1 MLMRKIKLFTTRL
14 GLIISFLIIINT
26 ANSQTTFPVNG
37 ITEPS
42 QRAYA
47 FTNATIVK
55 DAGTVL
61 TNATLVIR
69 DRKIISVGN
78 NISIPKDAVTIDCKG
93 KYIYPSF
100 IDIYSDYGIP
110 VVPRANI
117 AGFNFNAPGQI
128 ASNTKGAYGWNQSI
142 KPQVNA
148 AELFTVEDTKAVPL
162 REAGFGT
169 VLSHQKDGIA
179 RGTGVLATLANLSD
193 NLVVL
198 KDRAS
203 ANYSFSRGNSLQ
215 TYPQSIMGVIALL
228 RQTYIDA
235 EWYKNKPAS
244 EGTNLSLQAW
254 NNNKGLPQIFE
265 ANDKWNDLR
274 ADRVGDEFGV
284 QYIIKGGGN
293 EYQRIKE
300 IAATRASYILSL
312 NFPQPMDVD
321 DPNDAR
327 YITLTDMK
335 HWEMAPT
342 NASALEKANIP
353 FCLTSAELRDPKMF
367 MANLR
372 KAIEYGLTENK
383 ALEALTKT
391 PASLLNAYDKI
402 GSIDAGKLANFL
414 ITSGPIFNEKTTI
427 IQNWIQGEKY
437 TIKDDAVNNIA
448 GIYKLEINSSTGK
461 MNYTLDVKNSNDA
474 KIYARD
480 TLTTKFS
487 SDGKIIKINFS
498 PVAGGGRRKAAVDS
512 AVRANSEKPKT
523 PVVVDTKKVQDSSN
537 IADETKPGDDK
548 KPVDESRSTP
558 MGGKPLPAVNIGP
571 SIKLSGVSN
580 GSIWQ
585 GNGVDVAGN
594 MLWWTATLIRAT
606 APKVDTVKKKV
617 APMIGKVTYPFNG
630 YGWEEMPK
638 QENIL
643 IKNATV
649 WTNEKENKLENTDVL
664 VVNGKIAEIGK
675 NLSSS
680 NARVIDGTGKHL
692 TPGII
697 DEHSHIA
704 ASSIN
709 EGGQS
714 VSSEVR
720 IADNLNPEDINI
732 YRQLSGGVTSSH
744 ILHGSAN
751 TIGGQTQ
758 LIKLRYG
765 ANDEG
770 LKFAGSD
777 PFIKFALGENVKR
790 TTSSSNNRFPDTRMG
805 VEEVLMDAF
814 SRAKDY
820 ERSKKDANFRR
831 DLELDAL
838 VEIMNKKRFITCHS
852 YVQSEITAM
861 MRVAE
866 NFGFTVNTFTHILEG
881 YKVADKMKVHGAAA
895 STFSDWWN
903 YKLEVVDAIPQN
915 PALMQ
920 RAGVNVAI
928 NSDDAEMARRLNQEA
943 AKSIKYAG
951 MSEED
956 AFKMVTLNPAKMLHV
971 DSKVGSIKT
980 GKDAD
985 LVLWT
990 DNPLS
995 IYAKAA
1001 TTIVDGIVYF
1011 DRDKDMLLRK
1021 KIKDERNRLIQ
1032 KISGEKRTGAPMMPG
1047 VSAKEVLLHCEDE
1060 EIVSGIIE
1068 SNK

>member
-1 MLMRKIKLFTTRL
+1 MLMTKRNFILPVQI
-14 GLIISFLIIINT
+14 LIVSTIIFISV
-26 ANSQTTFPVNG
+26 ASAQTTFPVNG
-37 ITEPS
+37 IADPMK
-42 QRAYA
+42 RAYA
-47 FTNATIVK
+47 FINATIVK
-55 DAGTVL
+55 DGNTTL
-61 TNATLVIR
+61 SNATMIIR
-69 DRKIISVGN
+69 DRKIVSVGN
-78 NISIPKDAVTIDCKG
+78 NITVPADVVIIDCKG

-110 VVPRANI
+110 VQPRTQTT
-117 AGFNFNAPGQI
+117 FNFNAPGQI
-128 ASNTKGAYGWNQSI
+128 ASNTKGAYGWNQAI

-148 AELFTVEDTKAVPL
+148 GELFTVDDTKATPL
-162 REAGFGT
+162 RETGFGT

-179 RGTGVLATLANLSD
+179 RGTGVVATLANLAD

-198 KDRAS
+198 KDKAS
-203 ANYSFSRGNSLQ
+203 AHYSFSRGSSTQ
-215 TYPQSIMGVIALL
+215 TYPQSIMGSIALL
-228 RQTYIDA
+228 RQNYIDA
-235 EWYKNKPAS
+235 EWYKTKPAT

-254 NNNKGLPQIFE
+254 NDNKNLPQIFE
-265 ANDKWNDLR
+265 ANDKWNDIR
-274 ADRVGDEFGV
+274 ADRIGDEFGI

-300 IAATRASYILSL
+300 IASTKANYIISL

-335 HWEMAPT
+335 HWEMAST
-342 NASALEKANIP
+342 NPAALEKANIS

-372 KAIEYGLTENK
+372 KAIDAGLSENK
-383 ALEALTKT
+383 ALDALTKT
-391 PASLLNAYDKI
+391 PASLLNIYDRT
-402 GSIDAGKLANFL
+402 GSLDAGKLANFL
-414 ITSGPIFNEKTTI
+414 ITSGPVFNEKTTI

-437 TIKDDAVNNIA
+437 IIKDDAVNYIA
-448 GIYKLEINSSTGK
+448 GTYKLEITSAAGK
-461 MNYTLDVKNSNDA
+461 MNYTLDVKNSNEA
-474 KIYARD
+474 KIYNRD

-487 SDGKIIKINFS
+487 SDGKLVKINFS
-498 PVAGGGRRKAAVDS
+498 PIAGGPRRKASVDS
-512 AVRANSEKPKT
+512 AIRADSGKIKT
-523 PVVVDTKKVQDSSN
+523 PIVTDPKKVQDSSN
-537 IADETKPGDDK
+537 IADENIIGDDK
-548 KPVDESRSTP
+548 KPVDESRSRVT
-558 MGGKPLPAVNIGP
+558 GGKPLPQVNIGP

-580 GSIWQ
+580 GTVWQ
-585 GNGVDVAGN
+585 GNGVDTSGN
-594 MLWWTATLIRAT
+594 MLWWTATLIKAT
-606 APKVDTVKKKV
+606 VPKADSVKKK
-617 APMIGKVTYPFNG
+617 AIPKIGKVTYPFNG
-630 YGWEEMPK
+630 YGWEAMPK
-638 QENIL
+638 QENLL

-664 VVNGKIAEIGK
+664 VVNGKISQIGK
-675 NLSSS
+675 NISAGS
-680 NARVIDGTGKHL
+680 ARVIDGTGKHL

-704 ASSIN
+704 SSSIN

-720 IADNLNPEDINI
+720 IGDNLNPEDINI
-732 YRQLSGGVTSSH
+732 YRQLSGGVTTSH

-765 ANDEG
+765 ANDDD
-770 LKFAGSD
+770 LKFEKAD

-790 TTSSSNNRFPDTRMG
+790 TTSQNNNRFPDTRMG

-814 SRAKDY
+814 ARAKHY
-820 ERSKKDANFRR
+820 ERSKKESNFRR

-866 NFGFTVNTFTHILEG
+866 KFGFTVNTFTHILEG
-881 YKVADKMKVHGAAA
+881 YKVADKMKEHGAAA

-915 PALMQ
+915 PSLMQ
-920 RAGVNVAI
+920 KAGVNVAI

-956 AFKMVTLNPAKMLHV
+956 ALKMVTLNPAKMLHV
-971 DSKVGSIKT
+971 DNRVGSIKT

-1011 DRDKDMLLRK
+1011 DREKDLQLRK
-1021 KIKDERNRLIQ
+1021 KLKEERHRLIQ
-1032 KISGEKRTGAPMMPG
+1032 KIIGEKRTGAPMIQG
-1047 VSAKEVLLHCEDE
+1047 VSAAEVLLHCEDE

-1068 SNK
+1068 TNK

>member
-1 MLMRKIKLFTTRL
+1 MREMKFILHFKWLLVIVTFIFIT
-14 GLIISFLIIINT
+14 GAS
-26 ANSQTTFPVNG
+26 AQTTFPVNG
-37 ITEPS
+37 VGDPS
-42 QRAYA
+42 QKSYA
-47 FTNATIVK
+47 FINATIVK
-55 DAGTVL
+55 DANTVL
-61 TNATLVIR
+61 SNASMIIR
-69 DRKIISVGN
+69 DKKIISVGN
-78 NISIPKDAVTIDCKG
+78 NIALPKDAVTIDCKG

-110 VVPRANI
+110 VQQRTLT
-117 AGFNFNAPGQI
+117 GFNFNAPGQI
-128 ASNTKGAYGWNQSI
+128 TSNTKGAFGWNQAI

-148 AELFTVEDTKAVPL
+148 SDLFDVDDAKAAPL

-179 RGTGVLATLANLSD
+179 RGTGVLATLANLAD
-193 NLVVL
+193 NFVVI
-198 KDRAS
+198 KDKAS
-203 ANYSFSRGNSLQ
+203 ANYSFSKGTSQ
-215 TYPQSIMGVIALL
+215 QSYPQSIMGTIALL
-228 RQTYIDA
+228 RQTYLDA
-235 EWYKNKPAS
+235 DWYKSKPVG

-254 NNNKGLPQIFE
+254 NDNKNLPQIFE

-274 ADRVGDEFGV
+274 ADRIGDEFGV

-300 IAATRASYILSL
+300 IAGTKASYILSL

-327 YITLTDMK
+327 YVTLTDMK
-335 HWEMAPT
+335 HWEMAPS
-342 NASALEKANIP
+342 NPAAFEKANIP
-353 FCLTSAELRDPKMF
+353 FCLTAADLRDPKIF
-367 MANLR
+367 IANLR
-372 KAIEYGLTENK
+372 KSIDAGLSANK
-383 ALEALTKT
+383 ALDALTKT
-391 PASLLNAYDKI
+391 PASLLNVYDKV

-448 GIYKLEINSSTGK
+448 GTYKLEITTSAGK
-461 MNYTLDVKNSNDA
+461 MNYTLDVKSSNEA
-474 KIYARD
+474 KIYNRD

-487 SDGKIIKINFS
+487 FDGKLVKINFS
-498 PVAGGGRRKAAVDS
+498 PVAGGMRKKASIDSALRVDS
-512 AVRANSEKPKT
+512 AKAKPSAT
-523 PVVVDTKKVQDSSN
+523 LNPRRGQDSSN
-537 IADETKPGDDK
+537 IADENKPGDDR
-548 KPVDESRSTP
+548 KPVDETRSRQS
-558 MGGKPLPAVNIGP
+558 GGKPLPQVNIGP
-571 SIKLSGVSN
+571 SIKLSGISN
-580 GSIWQ
+580 GAIWQ
-585 GNGVDVAGN
+585 GNGVDTSGN
-594 MLWWTATLIRAT
+594 MLWWTATLIKA
-606 APKVDTVKKKV
+606 AVPKIDSIKKKDI
-617 APMIGKVTYPFNG
+617 PKIGKVTYPFNG
-630 YGWEEMPK
+630 YGWEELPK

-649 WTNEKENKLENTDVL
+649 WTNEKENKLANTDVL
-664 VVNGKIAEIGK
+664 VVNGRIAQVGK
-675 NLSSS
+675 NLSSA

-714 VSSEVR
+714 VTSEVR
-720 IADNLNPEDINI
+720 IGDNLNPEDINI
-732 YRQLSGGVTSSH
+732 YRQLSGGVTTSH

-758 LIKLRYG
+758 LIKLRWG
-765 ANDEG
+765 ANDED
-770 LKFAGSD
+770 LKFAGAD

-790 TTSSSNNRFPDTRMG
+790 TTSSNNNRFPDTRMG
-805 VEEVLMDAF
+805 VEEVLVDAF
-814 SRAKDY
+814 TRAKDY
-820 ERSKKDANFRR
+820 ERAKKDPSFRR

-852 YVQSEITAM
+852 YVQTEITYM

-866 NFGFTVNTFTHILEG
+866 KFGFTLNTFTHILEG
-881 YKVADKMKVHGAAA
+881 YKVADKMKAHGANA

-903 YKLEVVDAIPQN
+903 YKTEVIDAIPQN
-915 PALMQ
+915 AAIMQ
-920 RAGVNVAI
+920 RVGVNVAI

-956 AFKMVTLNPAKMLHV
+956 ALKMVTINPAKMLHV
-971 DSKVGSIKT
+971 DNKVGSIKV

-995 IYAKAA
+995 IYARAS
-1001 TTIVDGIVYF
+1001 TTIVDGIVEF
-1011 DRDKDMLLRK
+1011 DMEKDMQLRK
-1021 KIKDERNRLIQ
+1021 KLKEERNRLVQ
-1032 KISGEKRTGAPMMPG
+1032 KIIGEKKSGTPMMQG
-1047 VSAKEVLLHCEDE
+1047 VSSKEVLLHCEDD
-1060 EIVSGIIE
+1060 EIVSGITE

>member
-1 MLMRKIKLFTTRL
+1 
-14 GLIISFLIIINT
+14 
-26 ANSQTTFPVNG
+26 
-37 ITEPS
+37 
-42 QRAYA
+42 
-47 FTNATIVK
+47 
-55 DAGTVL
+55 
-61 TNATLVIR
+61 
-69 DRKIISVGN
+69 
-78 NISIPKDAVTIDCKG
+78 
-93 KYIYPSF
+93 
-100 IDIYSDYGIP
+100 
-110 VVPRANI
+110 
-117 AGFNFNAPGQI
+117 
-128 ASNTKGAYGWNQSI
+128 
-142 KPQVNA
+142 
-148 AELFTVEDTKAVPL
+148 
-162 REAGFGT
+162 
-169 VLSHQKDGIA
+169 
-179 RGTGVLATLANLSD
+179 
-193 NLVVL
+193 
-198 KDRAS
+198 
-203 ANYSFSRGNSLQ
+203 
-215 TYPQSIMGVIALL
+215 
-228 RQTYIDA
+228 
-235 EWYKNKPAS
+235 
-244 EGTNLSLQAW
+244 
-254 NNNKGLPQIFE
+254 
-265 ANDKWNDLR
+265 
-274 ADRVGDEFGV
+274 
-284 QYIIKGGGN
+284 
-293 EYQRIKE
+293 
-300 IAATRASYILSL
+300 
-312 NFPQPMDVD
+312 
-321 DPNDAR
+321 
-327 YITLTDMK
+327 
-335 HWEMAPT
+335 
-342 NASALEKANIP
+342 
-353 FCLTSAELRDPKMF
+353 
-367 MANLR
+367 
-372 KAIEYGLTENK
+372 
-383 ALEALTKT
+383 
-391 PASLLNAYDKI
+391 
-402 GSIDAGKLANFL
+402 
-414 ITSGPIFNEKTTI
+414 
-427 IQNWIQGEKY
+427 
-437 TIKDDAVNNIA
+437 
-448 GIYKLEINSSTGK
+448 